1 MNLDYKIFF
10 RSMIGFRPDAER
22 LYWIR
27 EQAAEVDIV
36 DIDEVM
42 EQAVTEVKIDFPVS
56 YSTLTGS
63 EEYIQ

>member
-1 MNLDYKIFF
+1 
-10 RSMIGFRPDAER
+10 MIGFRPDAER